1 MIVNVTKISQE
12 NEKNLIECRKKYY
25 RIRKDRLLYL

>member
-12 NEKNLIECRKKYY
+12 NEKNLIECGKKYY